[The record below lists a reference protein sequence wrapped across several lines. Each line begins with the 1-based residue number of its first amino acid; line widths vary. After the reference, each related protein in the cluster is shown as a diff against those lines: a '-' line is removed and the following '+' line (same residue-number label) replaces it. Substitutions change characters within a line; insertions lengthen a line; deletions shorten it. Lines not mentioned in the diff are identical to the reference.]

1 MKLALNL
8 NAQQMANL
16 RAVAEKEGI
25 SIHDAALAG
34 IDAYITNRE
43 LRLAQTIA
51 QVIKDNDEL
60 LSRLSD

>member
-8 NAQQMANL
+8 SAQQMANL

-25 SIHDAALAG
+25 SIHDVALAG
-34 IDAYITNRE
+34 IDAYATNRE
-43 LRLAQTIA
+43 LRLAHTIA
-51 QVIKDNDEL
+51 QVIKENDEL

>member
-8 NAQQMANL
+8 SAQQMANL
-16 RAVAEKEGI
+16 RAVAKKEGI

-34 IDAYITNRE
+34 IDSYATNRE

-51 QVIKDNDEL
+51 QVIKDNNEL
-60 LSRLSD
+60 LLRLSD